1 MQQSIVLYGAGGHG
15 KVIADMIEKA
25 GQYTIA
31 GFLDDEKTGAA
42 FGYPILGGF
51 NAVSTL
57 PAQGITMAVVS
68 IGNNAAR
75 LDLQD
80 RLMDMG
86 MNVPVITH
94 PSAQIARGVEM
105 GPGTVIMPGVVIG
118 PDTSIG
124 SGCILNTG
132 ATVDHECVL
141 GDGVHLSPGVHLA
154 GGVRIGPL
162 SHMGIGSVA
171 KEGIS
176 IGTSTTV
183 GAGSVVIT
191 NLPDACIAYG
201 VPAKIRQEK
210 EVPDGIPLSR
220 PDISEDDIAA
230 VVEVLRGSQ
239 LSLGPRLPAFEK
251 QMAEHVGVTHAVAVN
266 SGTSALHLCMRALD
280 IHDGDEVITTPFSFV
295 ASANCILFERAVP
308 RFVDVLPDTLCIDP
322 ARVEAAITPKTK
334 AILAVDVFGYLCDW
348 DALRAIADRHHLA
361 LIEDSCEAL
370 GSSVG
375 TRQAGSF
382 ADCAVFG
389 FYPNKQI
396 TTGEGGMLV
405 TNSERIALLAR
416 SLANQGRAPGD
427 TALLHQTLGYNY
439 RISDIQCAL
448 GISQLAR
455 LPEFIEKRTEV
466 AAWYAEALAPLSDSL
481 HIPVHQE
488 GVEVSRFVYVVQLID
503 SYTSLDRDRI
513 VAALRQ
519 QHIGCSNYFPC
530 IHLQPFYRQRFGYTE
545 GAFPVAEAA
554 SARTLALPFF
564 PGLTR
569 ENIATVCTALE
580 AALRSLHS

>member
-1 MQQSIVLYGAGGHG
+1 MQESIVLYGAGGHG
-15 KVIADMIEKA
+15 KVIADMIEKS

-31 GFLDDEKTGAA
+31 GFLDDEKTGDA

-51 NAVSTL
+51 DAV
-57 PAQGITMAVVS
+57 ADIITKGTDTVIVS

-75 LDLQD
+75 LDLQN
-80 RLMDMG
+80 RLMEAG
-86 MNVPVITH
+86 MHLATITH
-94 PSAQIARGVEM
+94 PSADIARGAVI
-105 GPGTVIMPGVVIG
+105 GAGTVIMPGVVVG
-118 PDTSIG
+118 PDVRMG
-124 SGCILNTG
+124 SGCILNTR
-132 ATVDHECVL
+132 ATVDHDCIL
-141 GDGVHLSPGVHLA
+141 GDGVHISPGVHLA
-154 GGVRIGPL
+154 GDVRIGSL
-162 SHMGIGSVA
+162 SHMGIGSVV

-176 IGTSTTV
+176 IGKETVV
-183 GAGSVVIT
+183 GAGAVVIT
-191 NLPDACIAYG
+191 DLPDGCIAYG

-210 EVPDGIPLSR
+210 PVSVGIPLSR
-220 PDISEDDIAA
+220 PDISEGDIAA
-230 VVEVLRGSQ
+230 VVEVLRGPQ
-239 LSLGPRLPAFEK
+239 LSLGPQLPAFEK
-251 QMAEHVGVTHAVAVN
+251 EMATHVGVAHAVGVN

-322 ARVEAAITPKTK
+322 ALVEEAITPKTK

-370 GSSVG
+370 GSSQSG
-375 TRQAGSF
+375 RQAGSC

-389 FYPNKQI
+389 LYPNKQS

-405 TNSERIALLAR
+405 TNSERIASQAR

-448 GISQLAR
+448 GISQLGR
-455 LPEFIEKRTEV
+455 LPEFIERRSEV
-466 AAWYAEALAPLSDSL
+466 AAWYAEDLAPLKNYL
-481 HIPVHQE
+481 QIPVQQQ
-488 GVEVSRFVYVVQLID
+488 GVEISRFVYVVQL
-503 SYTSLDRDRI
+503 SNAHTSADRDRI
-513 VAALRQ
+513 IAILRQ
-519 QHIGCSNYFPC
+519 QNIGCSNYFPC
-530 IHLQPFYRQRFGYTE
+530 IHLQPLYREQYGYAE

-554 SARTLALPFF
+554 SAHTLALPFF

-569 ENIATVCTALE
+569 ENVATVCTALDT
-580 AALRSLHS
+580 ALRSLHS